1 MTMLSSLVHSP
12 IITCHRLLGSLAIL
26 VYMEGDEKRFALD
39 TFKQLSCRAR
49 CLGTFTACAVKPW
62 NKINIAVMVKHVMN
76 LCMKNIILAFL
87 KLIGTALPR

>member
-39 TFKQLSCRAR
+39 TFKQAVGPGVLGPSLPVLLSH
-49 CLGTFTACAVKPW
+49 GIK
-62 NKINIAVMVKHVMN
+62 
-76 LCMKNIILAFL
+76 
-87 KLIGTALPR
+87 